1 MFGLIAADEAPTVC
15 HPCPSAKTIPT
26 IFPFINRKNHFYFT
40 LIFPYL
46 LFHTCSYFI
55 RIKCILTIFTP
66 QNNIKNKI
74 FYSQKQTHK
83 LYIVFFTITICKKRQ
98 KHSIN
103 SPRNSPR
110 KAIMVIIGNYSRKM
124 RFSDAK
130 SPKRATL
137 HSFLLPLFLKIK
149 FPLSPLF
156 RSEIL
161 PKSPLFSRKFSD
173 FVSISA
179 VFCCFLLF
187 FAVFYCFLLFFCFFV
202 SFLPIL
208 FHFLRF
214 VCYYPW
220 YLYNPCSPFK
230 YLILHLCTNFSCIAA
245 LCTLYYHVFIL
256 AELQSSC
263 LFVQRFFSIWC

>member
-1 MFGLIAADEAPTVC
+1 MSSMPNRQNNT
-15 HPCPSAKTIPT
+15 P
-26 IFPFINRKNHFYFT
+26 IFSFINRKNRFCYT

-46 LFHTCSYFI
+46 LFHTCSYFV

-66 QNNIKNKI
+66 QNNTKNKM

-83 LYIVFFTITICKKRQ
+83 LCIVFFTITICKKRQ

-110 KAIMVIIGNYSRKM
+110 KPAMVIIGNYSRKL

-130 SPKRATL
+130 SSKRVTP
-137 HSFLLPLFLKIK
+137 HSFLLPLFLKLK
-149 FPLSPLF
+149 FPPLPLF
-156 RSEIL
+156 WSEIL
-161 PKSPLFSRKFSD
+161 TKFAPLGRKLSD
-173 FVSISA
+173 FVPIYA
-179 VFCCFLLF
+179 VFAVFLLF
-187 FAVFYCFLLFFCFFV
+187 LLFLSLF
-202 SFLPIL
+202 SPIL

-214 VCYYPW
+214 VCYYPRC
-220 YLYNPCSPFK
+220 LYRLCSPFK

-256 AELQSSC
+256 AELPSGC
-263 LFVQRFFSIWC
+263 LFVHRFSLIRC